1 MNGSILH
8 FVLFYR
14 KIVIKRGE
22 IMVEKYRLGNPFDTE
37 AVVNEIELS
46 DIKDFPL
53 SIKYDEKTVI
63 KFPLSDDE
71 MIFGLGETVRGIN
84 KRGWIYE
91 SWCSDET
98 NHTSD
103 KRSLY
108 GAHNFIVAG
117 DEKKF
122 GLFVDFP
129 SKIEWDLGY
138 NNPNEAVITVY
149 GKDIF
154 LYYIDGETEIE
165 VVKQFRKIIGKSYIP
180 PLWAF
185 GYQQSCWGYSK
196 QEDFVNVRENHKKN
210 NLPLDCIYM
219 DIDYMERFKDFT
231 VNKKL
236 FPDFKAFVDEMKENN
251 IHLIPIID
259 AGVKREEGYSVYD
272 EGHEKG
278 YFCTDKDGNEFECGV
293 WPGIVGLP
301 DFLNKDARRWFGS
314 RYKTLT
320 DFGID
325 GFWNDMNEPAIFYS
339 VKGLNKAFDKLDE
352 IRSKEVDIWGFF
364 ESKNAVLGIQNSMED
379 YSSIYHNADGKKICH
394 KDVHNI
400 YGAFMTKAAGE
411 YFEEEFGKEKK
422 LIFSRASYIG
432 AHRVS
437 GIWFGDNFSWWEH
450 ILLNLKMLPSVNMC
464 GFLYCGADLG
474 GFNNNATRDLMLRWL
489 ALGVFT
495 PLMRNHRA
503 LGTRAQ
509 EAYQF
514 GDTTAFADVLAV
526 RYRLIPYI
534 YSTFRRCSEND
545 DMMFKPLA
553 FEYPDD
559 KIAREVEDQLMLGEE
574 CMIAPVYE
582 QNKSGRNVYLPED
595 MTFVKL
601 SGENVYKQEMKKGL
615 HYIEVALNEV
625 PLFIKKGKNIKL
637 TKPAL
642 NTKELDMENT
652 EKLL

>member
-1 MNGSILH
+1 M
-8 FVLFYR
+8 
-14 KIVIKRGE
+14 IK
-22 IMVEKYRLGNPFDTE
+22 KFRLGNPFNTE
-37 AVVNEIELS
+37 AVVSEIKLS
-46 DIKDFPL
+46 GLKSFPL
-53 SIKYDEKTVI
+53 TLSEGEKTVI
-63 KFPLSDDE
+63 KFSLDNDD

-98 NHTSD
+98 NHTED

-108 GAHNFIVAG
+108 GAHNFIVVNG
-117 DEKKF
+117 GEKF

-138 NNPNEAVITVY
+138 RNPDEAVIEIY
-149 GKDIF
+149 GKDADI
-154 LYYIDGETEIE
+154 YYISGESEIDI
-165 VVKQFRKIIGKSYIP
+165 VKQFRKIIGKSYIP

-185 GYQQSCWGYSK
+185 GYQQSCWGYAK

-231 VNKKL
+231 VNKEL

-259 AGVKREEGYSVYD
+259 AGVKKEKGYFVYE

-314 RYKTLT
+314 KYKALT
-320 DFGID
+320 DMGID

-339 VKGLNKAFDKLDE
+339 VNGLEKAFKKLDE
-352 IRSKEVDIWGFF
+352 IKSKEVDIWGFF
-364 ESKNAVLGIQNSMED
+364 ESKNAVLGVQNSMED
-379 YSSIYHNADGKKICH
+379 YSSFYHNADGKKICH

-411 YFEEEFGKEKK
+411 YFEEEFGKEQK

-432 AHRVS
+432 AHRTS

-474 GFNNNATRDLMLRWL
+474 GFNNHATRDLLLRWL

-514 GDTTAFADVLAV
+514 GDCKDFADVLAV

-534 YSTFRRCSEND
+534 YSTFRRCSENG

-553 FEYPDD
+553 FEYPED
-559 KIAREVEDQLMLGEE
+559 KVAREVEDQLMLGEE

-601 SGENVYKQEMKKGL
+601 SGENVTKKEMKKGL
-615 HYIEVALNEV
+615 HYVEISLNEV
-625 PLFIKKGKNIKL
+625 PLFIKNGKNIKL
-637 TKPAL
+637 SKPAL
-642 NTKELDMENT
+642 NTAKLDTENL
-652 EKLL
+652 ENLL

>member
-1 MNGSILH
+1 
-8 FVLFYR
+8 
-14 KIVIKRGE
+14 
-22 IMVEKYRLGNPFDTE
+22 MVKKYRIGTPFNTE
-37 AVVNEIELS
+37 AVVGNIELS
-46 DIKDFPL
+46 DIKSFPL
-53 SIKYDEKTVI
+53 ELSFGEKAVI
-63 KFPLSDDE
+63 KFPLNSGD
-71 MIFGLGETVRGIN
+71 MIFGLGEAVRGIN

-98 NHTSD
+98 NHTED

-108 GAHNFIVAG
+108 GAHNFIVVSGKA
-117 DEKKF
+117 KF
-122 GLFVDFP
+122 GLFVDYP

-138 NNPNEAVITVY
+138 SNLDEAVITLD
-149 GKDIF
+149 KADAD
-154 LYYIDGETEIE
+154 LYYIDGENELDI
-165 VVKQFRKIIGKSYIP
+165 VKQFRKIIGKSYIP
-180 PLWAF
+180 PFWAF

-196 QEDFVNVRENHKKN
+196 QEDFINVRDNHKKN

-231 VNKKL
+231 VNTEL
-236 FPDFKAFVDEMKENN
+236 FPDFKAFVKDMKENN

-259 AGVKREEGYSVYD
+259 AGVKKEKGYSVYD

-278 YFCTDKDGNEFECGV
+278 YFCKDKDGNDFECGV

-301 DFLNKDARRWFGS
+301 DFLNPDARRWFG
-314 RYKTLT
+314 RQYKTLT
-320 DFGID
+320 DIGID
-325 GFWNDMNEPAIFYS
+325 GFWNDMNEPALLYS
-339 VKGLNKAFDKLDE
+339 KKRLKKAFDKLDKIKE
-352 IRSKEVDIWGFF
+352 NEVDIWSFF
-364 ESKNAVLGIQNSMED
+364 ETKNAVLGIQNSMDD
-379 YSSIYHNADGKKICH
+379 YKSLYHNVNGEMICH

-400 YGAFMTKAAGE
+400 YGANMTRAAGE
-411 YFEEEFGKEKK
+411 FFEEEFGKEQK

-432 AHRVS
+432 AHRTS

-464 GFLYCGADLG
+464 GFLYCGADIG
-474 GFNNNATRDLMLRWL
+474 GFNNHATRDLMLRWL

-514 GDTTAFADVLAV
+514 GDTKDFSDVLAV

-534 YSTFRRCSEND
+534 YKTFRRCAEND
-545 DMMFKPLA
+545 DMMFRPLA
-553 FEYPDD
+553 FDYPED
-559 KIAREVEDQLMLGEE
+559 KIAREIEDQLMLGEE

-582 QNKSGRNVYLPED
+582 QNKTGRNVYLPED

-601 SGENVYKQEMKKGL
+601 SGEKIYKQPLKKGW
-615 HYIEVALNEV
+615 HYLEISLNEV
-625 PLFIKKGKNIKL
+625 PLFIKAGKNIML
-637 TKPAL
+637 SKPAL
-642 NTKELDMENT
+642 NTAELDTENL
-652 EKLL
+652 ENLL

>member
-1 MNGSILH
+1 
-8 FVLFYR
+8 
-14 KIVIKRGE
+14 
-22 IMVEKYRLGNPFDTE
+22 MVKKYRFGNPFNTE
-37 AVVNEIELS
+37 AVIEEIELS
-46 DIKDFPL
+46 DINSFPL
-53 SIKYDEKTVI
+53 EINKDEKITVSFSLD
-63 KFPLSDDE
+63 KDD
-71 MIFGLGETVRGIN
+71 MIFGLGEAVRGIN
-84 KRGWIYE
+84 KRGWVYE
-91 SWCSDET
+91 SWCTDET
-98 NHTSD
+98 NHTED
-103 KRSLY
+103 KRALY
-108 GAHNFIVAG
+108 GAHNFIVVSG
-117 DEKKF
+117 KEKF
-122 GLFVDFP
+122 GLFVDYP
-129 SKIEWDLGY
+129 SKIEWDMGY
-138 NNPNEAVITVY
+138 NNPEKAVIILD
-149 GKDIF
+149 GNDAD
-154 LYYIDGETEIE
+154 LYYIDGESELDI
-165 VVKQFRKIIGKSYIP
+165 VKQFRKIIGKSYIP
-180 PLWAF
+180 PFWAF

-231 VNKKL
+231 VNREL

-259 AGVKREEGYSVYD
+259 AGVKQEKGYSVYD
-272 EGHEKG
+272 EGHKKG

-301 DFLNKDARRWFGS
+301 DFLNPDARRWFGS
-314 RYKTLT
+314 KYDVLINY
-320 DFGID
+320 GID
-325 GFWNDMNEPAIFYS
+325 GFWNDMNEPALFYS
-339 VKGLNKAFDKLDE
+339 KKGLKKAFDKLDD
-352 IRSKEVDIWGFF
+352 IKSKEVDIWSFF
-364 ESKNAVLGIQNSMED
+364 ETKNAVLGIQNSMED
-379 YSSIYHNADGKKICH
+379 YKSFYHNVGGKKIRH

-400 YGAFMTKAAGE
+400 YGANMTRAAGE
-411 YFEEEFGKEKK
+411 YFEEKYGEEKL

-432 AHRVS
+432 AHRCS
-437 GIWFGDNFSWWEH
+437 GIWFGDNFSWWSH

-474 GFNNNATRDLMLRWL
+474 GFNNNASRDLMLRWL

-514 GDTTAFADVLAV
+514 GDTKDFADVLAV

-534 YSTFRRCSEND
+534 YSTFRKASENS

-553 FEYPDD
+553 FEYGGD
-559 KIAREVEDQLMLGEE
+559 KFAREIEDQLMLGDE

-601 SGENVYKQEMKKGL
+601 SGENVFKEELKKGW
-615 HYIEVALNEV
+615 HYLEISLNEV
-625 PLFIKKGKNIKL
+625 PLFIKKGKSIPL
-637 TKPAL
+637 AKPAL
-642 NTKELDMENT
+642 NTAQLDIKNLT
-652 EKLL
+652 NI

>member
-1 MNGSILH
+1 M
-8 FVLFYR
+8 
-14 KIVIKRGE
+14 IK
-22 IMVEKYRLGNPFDTE
+22 KFRLGNPFNTE
-37 AVVNEIELS
+37 AVVCEIKQS
-46 DIKDFPL
+46 DLKSFPL
-53 SIKYDEKTVI
+53 TLSEGEKTVI
-63 KFPLSDDE
+63 KFSLDNDD

-98 NHTSD
+98 NHTED

-108 GAHNFIVAG
+108 GAHNFIVVSG
-117 DEKKF
+117 GEKF

-138 NNPNEAVITVY
+138 RNPDEAVIEIY
-149 GKDIF
+149 GKDADI
-154 LYYIDGETEIE
+154 YYISGESEIDI
-165 VVKQFRKIIGKSYIP
+165 VKQFRKIIGKSYIP

-185 GYQQSCWGYSK
+185 GYQQSCWGYAK

-231 VNKKL
+231 VNKEL

-259 AGVKREEGYSVYD
+259 AGVKKEKGYFVYE

-314 RYKTLT
+314 KYKALT
-320 DFGID
+320 DMGID

-339 VKGLNKAFDKLDE
+339 VNGLEKAFKKLDE
-352 IRSKEVDIWGFF
+352 IKSKEVDIWGFF
-364 ESKNAVLGIQNSMED
+364 ESKNAVLGVQNSMED
-379 YSSIYHNADGKKICH
+379 YSSFYHNADGKKICH

-411 YFEEEFGKEKK
+411 YFEEEFGKEQK

-432 AHRVS
+432 AHRTS

-474 GFNNNATRDLMLRWL
+474 GFNNHATRDLLLRWL

-514 GDTTAFADVLAV
+514 GDCKDFADVLAV

-534 YSTFRRCSEND
+534 YSTFRRCSENG

-553 FEYPDD
+553 FEYPED
-559 KIAREVEDQLMLGEE
+559 KVAREVEDQLMLGEE

-601 SGENVYKQEMKKGL
+601 SGENVTKKEMKKGL
-615 HYIEVALNEV
+615 HYVEIPLNEV
-625 PLFIKKGKNIKL
+625 PLFIKNGKNIKL
-637 TKPAL
+637 SKPAL
-642 NTKELDMENT
+642 NTAKLDTENL
-652 EKLL
+652 ENLL